1 MRKARHIP
9 KPRKIRKP
17 VAKPTEK
24 TLIDETPKLGQIE
37 SDFEAEYQAFIQE
50 LRSRKGNN
58 ETTSETEAPQD
69 IQPD

>member
-1 MRKARHIP
+1 MRKARHLP

-17 VAKPTEK
+17 IERT
-24 TLIDETPKLGQIE
+24 IDENPKLGPIE

-50 LRSRKGNN
+50 LRSKKENN
-58 ETTSETEAPQD
+58 ETPSETEAPQD